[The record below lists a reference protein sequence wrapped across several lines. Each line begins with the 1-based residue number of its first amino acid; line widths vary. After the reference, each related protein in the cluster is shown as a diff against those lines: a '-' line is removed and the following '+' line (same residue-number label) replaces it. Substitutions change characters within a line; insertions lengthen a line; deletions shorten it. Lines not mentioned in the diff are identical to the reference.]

1 MCQLL
6 NSIYQACGIEGA
18 SSHSGRRSFIT
29 KRARN
34 GVSVRVLQ
42 ELATHANLAT
52 AQRYIDVNDEQM
64 RNAIELLV

>member
-29 KRARN
+29 KLAGK

-42 ELATHANLAT
+42 ELAAHANLAT
-52 AQRYIDVNDEQM
+52 TQRYIDVNDEQM
-64 RNAIELLV
+64 RNAIELA